1 MRRLFPVLMLL
12 LVFVFSC
19 SSLNRIDSSISEE
32 TASRVKAE
40 VSSREKTQDEK
51 KAAKDES
58 EVTLKTIDITGE
70 NVKDIETTA
79 KPEAVDAEPEKT
91 VVIDND
97 ALEPEVLTEEQ
108 AEEEAEIK
116 EPVEDVVQEPVE
128 TVAVEEEEPL
138 VVAEQESESVD
149 DSSEE
154 VLDVPEE
161 ENVSNPASVDTNDTK
176 EAELE
181 PVDEKSHAE
190 EVESV
195 PIDEKENVSNP
206 TKDAEPI
213 ASSVPSQT
221 FPKPVLDN
229 DVSPEILEL
238 LSVVIVFTVIFTISI
253 AIRSANK
260 MQLSRA
266 LSASLSILFT
276 ALSIL
281 ISVLVS
287 GWTVI
292 WLLYL
297 LLLLTYF
304 VFRSHWRSSS
314 YV

>member
-51 KAAKDES
+51 KAAEDVS
-58 EVTLKTIDITGE
+58 EVTLKTIDTTGE
-70 NVKDIETTA
+70 SKKDIETTA

-161 ENVSNPASVDTNDTK
+161 ENVSNPASVD
-176 EAELE
+176 
-181 PVDEKSHAE
+181 EKAHVE

>member
-1 MRRLFPVLMLL
+1 M
-12 LVFVFSC
+12 
-19 SSLNRIDSSISEE
+19 
-32 TASRVKAE
+32 
-40 VSSREKTQDEK
+40 
-51 KAAKDES
+51 
-58 EVTLKTIDITGE
+58 
-70 NVKDIETTA
+70 
-79 KPEAVDAEPEKT
+79 
-91 VVIDND
+91 
-97 ALEPEVLTEEQ
+97 
-108 AEEEAEIK
+108 
-116 EPVEDVVQEPVE
+116 
-128 TVAVEEEEPL
+128 

-176 EAELE
+176 EVELE
-181 PVDEKSHAE
+181 PVDEKAHVE